1 MLQKSQHSKLIRLK
15 LNSEQGAQF
24 APLAI
29 EASSARQNVLFIASV
44 VPFWSPQKSET
55 VWELQV
61 AKVPAVIGHKIARL
75 IRDSLKEPSA

>member
-1 MLQKSQHSKLIRLK
+1 MLQKPQHSKVIRLK
-15 LNSEQGAQF
+15 LTSEQGAQF

-44 VPFWSPQKSET
+44 VPFWSPKENET

-61 AKVPAVIGHKIARL
+61 IKVPAYVGYKIAKL
-75 IRDSLKEPSA
+75 VRDSLA